1 MRSSKKVPRVGS
13 IIVVAILVVA
23 AAILI
28 FDSAYSITE
37 QEQAVVTTFGKP
49 MTVNEPGLH
58 FKIPII
64 QKVQKV
70 DTTIKGFP
78 IGYSSATEY
87 VEEESLMITNDF
99 NFVNVDFYVE
109 YKVSDPVK
117 ALFSSQEPVE
127 ILKNLAQSSIRS
139 VVGSFDVDSVITT
152 GKGEIQSKIK
162 DMIIEKLE
170 EHDIGIQLINITIQ
184 DAEPPTDEDMEAFKQ
199 VETAKQ
205 GKDTAIN
212 NANKYRNEQ
221 LPEAEARI
229 DQILKDAQAQK
240 EARINEA
247 EGQVARFNS
256 MYEEYSKNP
265 LITKQRMFYETMEEI
280 LPELEVILDSTDTGV
295 QKILPLDP
303 IISSQTE

>member
-184 DAEPPTDEDMEAFKQ
+184 DAEPPTDEVMEAFKQ

>member
-152 GKGEIQSKIK
+152 GKGEIQLKIK

-184 DAEPPTDEDMEAFKQ
+184 DAEPPTDEVMEAFKQ
-199 VETAKQ
+199 VETAKH
-205 GKDTAIN
+205 GNHTAIN

>member
-152 GKGEIQSKIK
+152 GKGEIQLKIK

-184 DAEPPTDEDMEAFKQ
+184 DAEPPTDEVMEAFKQ

>member
-127 ILKNLAQSSIRS
+127 ILKNLAQSRR
-139 VVGSFDVDSVITT
+139 DD
-152 GKGEIQSKIK
+152 QRR
-162 DMIIEKLE
+162 L
-170 EHDIGIQLINITIQ
+170 
-184 DAEPPTDEDMEAFKQ
+184 
-199 VETAKQ
+199 
-205 GKDTAIN
+205 
-212 NANKYRNEQ
+212 
-221 LPEAEARI
+221 LPHAV
-229 DQILKDAQAQK
+229 L
-240 EARINEA
+240 
-247 EGQVARFNS
+247 
-256 MYEEYSKNP
+256 
-265 LITKQRMFYETMEEI
+265 
-280 LPELEVILDSTDTGV
+280 
-295 QKILPLDP
+295 
-303 IISSQTE
+303 